1 MGWQTD
7 VIAQLVFNKE
17 TYNSYYQVDD
27 EINQN
32 KRTIQN
38 IIEELSVMATA
49 RPEDLL
55 IHNEDMDLIGLQR
68 EVKDKI
74 EILEECIIENYK
86 LECLKENFDLRDGD
100 FIENPKR
107 KEAVKTWLISNFIL
121 EPKDFSNIDV
131 DSNNVIESN

>member
-55 IHNEDMDLIGLQR
+55 IHNEDMDLMGLQR

-131 DSNNVIESN
+131 DSNNVIESD